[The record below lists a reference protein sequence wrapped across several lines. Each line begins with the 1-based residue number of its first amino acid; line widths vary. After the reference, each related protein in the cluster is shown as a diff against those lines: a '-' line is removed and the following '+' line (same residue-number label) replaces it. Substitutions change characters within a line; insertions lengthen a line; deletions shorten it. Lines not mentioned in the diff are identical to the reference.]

1 MPPKPPARTPAPA
14 VRPARTLPTDRLAAV
29 CAEAKRNIDKTI
41 QVIDKL
47 SHRIGQLDLPRH
59 IKEELLAELELA
71 YPRNTHIGDAIAYLK
86 HNKANILRARERM
99 QRERTAGGPA
109 TIPQEVYNYIDKT
122 DEAYTM
128 EDILSYRE
136 ANGDLPTFSPGS
148 PEANLLRDLMY
159 VEGEFEAIRAAPAG
173 GLGKHVLALAKKYK
187 IQIPSDLVAGGEA
200 SKRVLNIP
208 APPPQGASTG
218 GHKPTPKGPRTAG
231 AALLSPPNDLSDY
244 GPGFQDG
251 VFIVD

>member
-1 MPPKPPARTPAPA
+1 MPLKP
-14 VRPARTLPTDRLAAV
+14 PARTLPTDRLAAV

-47 SHRIGQLDLPRH
+47 SHRIGQLNLPRH

-86 HNKANILRARERM
+86 HNKANILRSRKRM

-159 VEGEFEAIRAAPAG
+159 VEGEFEAIRASGAS
-173 GLGKHVLALAKKYK
+173 LGKHVLALAKKYK
-187 IQIPSDLVAGGEA
+187 IQIPSNLVAGGEA

-208 APPPQGASTG
+208 APAPAVRPSTG
-218 GHKPTPKGPRTAG
+218 GHKPIPKGLD
-231 AALLSPPNDLSDY
+231 LLSPPDDLSDY

>member
-1 MPPKPPARTPAPA
+1 MPPKP
-14 VRPARTLPTDRLAAV
+14 PARTLPTDRLAAV

-47 SHRIGQLDLPRH
+47 SHRVGQLDLPRH

-86 HNKANILRARERM
+86 HNKANILRSRERM

-159 VEGEFEAIRAAPAG
+159 VEGEFEAIRASGAS
-173 GLGKHVLALAKKYK
+173 LGKHVLALAKKYK

-208 APPPQGASTG
+208 VPPAGASTG
-218 GHKPTPKGPRTAG
+218 GHKPIPQGLD
-231 AALLSPPNDLSDY
+231 LLSPPDDISDY

>member
-1 MPPKPPARTPAPA
+1 MPPKP
-14 VRPARTLPTDRLAAV
+14 PARTLPTDRLAAV
-29 CAEAKRNIDKTI
+29 CTEAKRNIDKTI

-86 HNKANILRARERM
+86 HNKANILRSRERM

-136 ANGDLPTFSPGS
+136 ANGDLPNLLPRQPRGQPPPGPYVRGRGIRGNPRQPAQGASASTFSPWPKNTKYKS
-148 PEANLLRDLMY
+148 QATLWPEAKPPN
-159 VEGEFEAIRAAPAG
+159 GSSTFP
-173 GLGKHVLALAKKYK
+173 H
-187 IQIPSDLVAGGEA
+187 
-200 SKRVLNIP
+200 
-208 APPPQGASTG
+208 PPQGPSTG
-218 GHKPTPKGPRTAG
+218 GHKPIPKGLD
-231 AALLSPPNDLSDY
+231 LLSPPDNLSDY

>member
-1 MPPKPPARTPAPA
+1 MPPKP
-14 VRPARTLPTDRLAAV
+14 PARTLPTDRLAAV
-29 CAEAKRNIDKTI
+29 CTEAKRNIDKTI

-86 HNKANILRARERM
+86 HNKANILRSRERM

-159 VEGEFEAIRAAPAG
+159 VEGEFEAIRASGAS
-173 GLGKHVLALAKKYK
+173 LGKHVLALAKKYK
-187 IQIPSDLVAGGEA
+187 IQIPSNLVAGGEA

-208 APPPQGASTG
+208 APPAGPSTG
-218 GHKPTPKGPRTAG
+218 GHKPIPKGLD
-231 AALLSPPNDLSDY
+231 LLSPPDDLSDY

>member
-1 MPPKPPARTPAPA
+1 MPPKP
-14 VRPARTLPTDRLAAV
+14 PARTLPTDRLAAV
-29 CAEAKRNIDKTI
+29 CTEAKRNIDKTI

-86 HNKANILRARERM
+86 HNKANILRSRERM

-159 VEGEFEAIRAAPAG
+159 VEGEFEAIRASGAS
-173 GLGKHVLALAKKYK
+173 LGKHVLALAKKYK

-208 APPPQGASTG
+208 VPPAGASTG
-218 GHKPTPKGPRTAG
+218 GHKPIPQGLD
-231 AALLSPPNDLSDY
+231 LLSPPDDISDY